1 MAGSA
6 WMNLHVTHVRAR
18 FFKTS
23 VTRRIRATF
32 QLLRCPL
39 VSPSPDPT
47 LVVGASNEETGTTDE
62 NYLVHQSLMTL
73 NF

>member
-6 WMNLHVTHVRAR
+6 WTSLHVTHVRA
-18 FFKTS
+18 
-23 VTRRIRATF
+23 
-32 QLLRCPL
+32 LLQNIGY
-39 VSPSPDPT
+39 PDPT

-62 NYLVHQSLMTL
+62 DYLVHQFLMTL